1 MERILLE
8 RDTVELLIY
17 TDAYERI
24 RGRLDA
30 RVTPLV
36 MHADARVTRA
46 GDTIAPNEVQPD
58 IAWANRDMYN
68 LGPVR
73 DFMVTC
79 LKASRL
85 RWVQSSAAGFEHP
98 VFAKLVG
105 NGVTL
110 TNSNASA
117 VPIAEFIFAQIIQ
130 SFHPQ
135 AERIAA
141 QQEKR
146 WQTYDFRDVHGTRW
160 LVYGVGHIGSEL
172 AIRARAFGVEVV
184 GCRRTPAG
192 DELVHKM
199 IRPDELMDALPE
211 ADVVIMTAALNE
223 ENHHIVNERFIN
235 AMKSGATFVNIGRG
249 GLVDERALLQGL
261 DAGKPALAILDV
273 FEEEPLPESSP
284 FWSHPR
290 VRLTA
295 HCAGASPGTSL
306 RGDEQFL
313 ANLRRYLDGEPL
325 QMTVTL

>member
-8 RDTVELLIY
+8 RETVELLIY

-135 AERIAA
+135 AERLAA

-192 DELVHKM
+192 DEPVHKM

-223 ENHHIVNERFIN
+223 ENHHIVDESFIN

>member
-1 MERILLE
+1 M
-8 RDTVELLIY
+8 
-17 TDAYERI
+17 
-24 RGRLDA
+24 
-30 RVTPLV
+30 
-36 MHADARVTRA
+36 
-46 GDTIAPNEVQPD
+46 
-58 IAWANRDMYN
+58 
-68 LGPVR
+68 
-73 DFMVTC
+73 
-79 LKASRL
+79 
-85 RWVQSSAAGFEHP
+85 
-98 VFAKLVG
+98 
-105 NGVTL
+105 TL

-192 DELVHKM
+192 DEPVHKM

-223 ENHHIVNERFIN
+223 ENHHIVDESFIN

>member
-1 MERILLE
+1 MLE
-8 RDTVELLIY
+8 RETVELLIY

-192 DELVHKM
+192 DEPVHKM
-199 IRPDELMDALPE
+199 VRPDELMDALPE

-223 ENHHIVNERFIN
+223 ENHHIVDERFIN
-235 AMKSGATFVNIGRG
+235 AMKSGATLVNIGRG

>member
-1 MERILLE
+1 M
-8 RDTVELLIY
+8 ELLIY

-192 DELVHKM
+192 DEPVHKM

-223 ENHHIVNERFIN
+223 ENHHIVDESFIN

>member
-1 MERILLE
+1 MLE
-8 RDTVELLIY
+8 RETVELLIY
-17 TDAYERI
+17 IDAYERI

-46 GDTIAPNEVQPD
+46 GDTLAPNEVQPD

-141 QQEKR
+141 QKEKR

-192 DELVHKM
+192 DEPVNKM

-211 ADVVIMTAALNE
+211 TDVVIMTAALNE
-223 ENHHIVNERFIN
+223 ENHHIVDERFIN
-235 AMKSGATFVNIGRG
+235 TMKRGATFVNIGRG
-249 GLVDERALLQGL
+249 GLVDEHALLQGL

-273 FEEEPLPESSP
+273 FEEEPLPGSSP